1 MLLTSVILVLREVL
15 EAGMLIS
22 VLLVL
27 SLHWRLGI
35 GWLWWSL
42 AVGLIGAVLFASL
55 LDVITDAFD
64 GAGQELAN
72 ASLQGLMYCLT
83 LLIVALSRFR
93 SSHRGLMRFL
103 MAGAVSCALVR
114 EGSEVLIYIL
124 GFASAQEQAAA
135 VYAGSAIG
143 AGIGVSLGVLLFS
156 ALRALDEERLQSAS
170 IVLIAL
176 MAAGTVLQAAM
187 LLEQVDW
194 LPAGQALWDS
204 SRFVSEQSTAGQLLY
219 AVFGYEA
226 TPSATQAVLYA
237 VCLVA
242 MVAAYYLSGR
252 LGGHP
257 DEAR

>member
-22 VLLVL
+22 VFLAL
-27 SLHWRLGI
+27 SLHWRQGI
-35 GWLWWSL
+35 SWLWWSL
-42 AVGLIGAVLFASL
+42 AAGLIGAVLFASV

-72 ASLQGLMYCLT
+72 ASLQVLMYCLT
-83 LLIVALSRFR
+83 LIIVTLSRSR
-93 SSHRGLMRFL
+93 YAYRGLMSFL
-103 MAGAVSCALVR
+103 MAATVSCALIR
-114 EGSEVLIYIL
+114 EGSEILIYIL

-156 ALRALDEERLQSAS
+156 ALRALEEKWLQFAS

-176 MAAGTVLQAAM
+176 MATGTVMQATM

-204 SRFVSEQSTAGQLLY
+204 SRFISEQSTAGQLLY

-226 TPSATQAVLYA
+226 TPSATQAVLYM
-237 VCLVA
+237 VCLLA
-242 MVAAYYLSGR
+242 MAAAYYLSGR
-252 LGGHP
+252 QGGHP
-257 DEAR
+257 DEV